1 MIKYHT
7 VIKIKNKVMNNM
19 IIMMMIKIM
28 IITIE
33 KELTSATENAKVI
46 SENVIART
54 FKQSHYKN
62 PA

>member
-33 KELTSATENAKVI
+33 KELTSATKNAKMI
-46 SENVIART
+46 FENVTTRT

-62 PA
+62 LA

>member
-33 KELTSATENAKVI
+33 KELTSATKNAKMI

-62 PA
+62 RA

>member
-1 MIKYHT
+1 
-7 VIKIKNKVMNNM
+7 MNNM

-33 KELTSATENAKVI
+33 KKLTSAAKNAKMI

-54 FKQSHYKN
+54 FKQLHYKN